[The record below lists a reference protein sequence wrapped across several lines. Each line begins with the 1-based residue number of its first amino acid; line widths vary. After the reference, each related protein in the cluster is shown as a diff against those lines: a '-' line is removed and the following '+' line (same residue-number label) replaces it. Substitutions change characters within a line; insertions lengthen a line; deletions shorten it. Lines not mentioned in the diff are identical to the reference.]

1 MPGSSVEIFQE
12 ITLAGRPGESIKRKT
27 WQRVTHCSCALL
39 PGSFDQALTV
49 ICIVTQFARE
59 SFGICGF
66 RGSCMREY
74 DLSNQTKRL
83 KNRTWFACEDVGL
96 CPFCGSTVK
105 ECNLFTRSFCSIGFL
120 RNHLLSEN
128 MQWNYAP
135 FNVTHNHLMHKTME
149 FCVTSSL
156 ALDNWEQ
163 KYCQTLGSKPNDS
176 HRVLRRRLFSKGKNL
191 NYAIVCFTQCTL
203 LFQKVCFLLQICL
216 PSVIYGTYVTKINAV
231 LWHSARLTF
240 ASLGLFTFARIA
252 CLLQLWMKRSDL
264 GNAQIISEKL
274 TVV

>member
-1 MPGSSVEIFQE
+1 MRTASPDHLI
-12 ITLAGRPGESIKRKT
+12 RPLLWFVLSRSLHVKALEFAAFVV
-27 WQRVTHCSCALL
+27 RVWENTTYLIN
-39 PGSFDQALTV
+39 PNV
-49 ICIVTQFARE
+49 
-59 SFGICGF
+59 
-66 RGSCMREY
+66 
-74 DLSNQTKRL
+74 K
-83 KNRTWFACEDVGL
+83 KNRTRFACEDVGL
-96 CPFCGSTVK
+96 CPFYGSTVK
-105 ECNLFTRSFCSIGFL
+105 GCNLFTRTLCSIGFL

-135 FNVTHNHLMHKTME
+135 FKVTLNYLMHKTME

-252 CLLQLWMKRSDL
+252 CLLQLWTGRRSDDKRKTDC
-264 GNAQIISEKL
+264 GVEC
-274 TVV
+274 